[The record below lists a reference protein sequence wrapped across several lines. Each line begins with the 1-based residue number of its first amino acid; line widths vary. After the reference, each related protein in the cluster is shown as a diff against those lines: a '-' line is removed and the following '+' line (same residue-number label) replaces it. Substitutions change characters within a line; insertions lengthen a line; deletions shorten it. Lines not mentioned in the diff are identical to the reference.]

1 MIQRI
6 QWWTGA
12 AVLLCAAF
20 LTGCYGQSSQPAKPK
35 PSGPAT
41 SGAAGVGQ
49 THDAKGHEMEG
60 EEHAAGPALSPQD
73 QALADAQKICPV
85 SDEEFGSM
93 GPPVK
98 ELVKGEPVFLCCKKC
113 IKELHSDED
122 KYLAKVAELKK
133 ANAAERKPEQK
144 SEEK

>member
-6 QWWTGA
+6 RWWA
-12 AVLLCAAF
+12 AGLLCAGF
-20 LTGCYGQSSQPAKPK
+20 LTGCYGHSHQPAKSK
-35 PSGPAT
+35 PAAPAS

-49 THDAKGHEMEG
+49 TQDAKGHEMEG
-60 EEHAAGPALSPQD
+60 EEHAAGPALSPED

-133 ANAAERKPEQK
+133 ANAAGDKPEEKK